1 MRKRETPR
9 ARPKQRSVM
18 STIRRFRVMLEVES
32 SFLVSEV
39 VEVVLEATSVARL
52 RSSGRYCRVGDI
64 VGCLWKGLGE

>member
-1 MRKRETPR
+1 
-9 ARPKQRSVM
+9 
-18 STIRRFRVMLEVES
+18 MLEVES